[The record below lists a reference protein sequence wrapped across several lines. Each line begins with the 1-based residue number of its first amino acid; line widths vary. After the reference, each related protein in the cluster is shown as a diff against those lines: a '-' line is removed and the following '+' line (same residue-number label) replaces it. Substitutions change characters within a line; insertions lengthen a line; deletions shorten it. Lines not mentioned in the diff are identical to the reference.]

1 MSINLVNLTQN
12 RFNIFIITTTLI
24 MVACGT
30 AQPPADVEILNRLPT
45 LTPTPSTSM
54 GSDDSAAPP
63 ASSPDQPI
71 ESDGANA
78 PTGTEDAANL
88 TTEPVAQ
95 PTPADVSPF
104 PDDLSDAPVI
114 IVGLDRIEEYVEI
127 ANISSEPQ
135 DLTGWNILSET
146 GSQRCN
152 LAGVLDPGE
161 TLRIWARAAQASNG
175 GYNCGFSQEIWDD
188 AAADPAVLFNSQKVE
203 ISRFE

>member
-12 RFNIFIITTTLI
+12 RFNIFIVITTLI

-30 AQPPADVEILNRLPT
+30 AQPSAEVEILNRLPT
-45 LTPTPSTSM
+45 LTPTPSAST
-54 GSDDSAAPP
+54 GLDDTTTPPDSSAEPSTA
-63 ASSPDQPI
+63 
-71 ESDGANA
+71 SDGADL
-78 PTGTEDAANL
+78 PTETGESVSPP
-88 TTEPVAQ
+88 TEPVTQ

-114 IVGLDRIEEYVEI
+114 IVGLDPIEEYVEI
-127 ANISSEPQ
+127 ANISSESQ

-188 AAADPAVLFNSQKVE
+188 SASDPAVLFNSQKVE
-203 ISRFE
+203 IFRFE